1 MFSNDLVCNIIEYL
15 NNNINKEITIDELS
29 LLFYFDK
36 AYIMRRFKKELN
48 ISIHEYIN
56 TMKNQMRQ
64 NSKTVR
70 RNAEELKRKRSKWN
84 EILEHGSVFQ
94 IADNYL
100 SIL

>member
-1 MFSNDLVCNIIEYL
+1 M
-15 NNNINKEITIDELS
+15 KITNVT
-29 LLFYFDK
+29 
-36 AYIMRRFKKELN
+36 N
-48 ISIHEYIN
+48 ISIIVNDNNHDDEYIN
-56 TMKNQMRQ
+56 AMKNQMRQ
-64 NSKTVR
+64 NSKAAR